1 MKRWF
6 RVYLGLSVAL
16 ALSARVLPQEAFEVG
31 ELPAAAAVD
40 VIVVDDAG
48 IGEVLNPPDGEVVIM
63 EPPEGGPVMLPSPGA
78 GEFLVLP
85 GEAPTERGAPVRDG
99 APTEGDAPSAAPGRA
114 PAPESQPTMGTP
126 GNLNRL
132 RERVAAEQIATAQS
146 TPPRP
151 VVANGGAGSI
161 RLNFKDAPLSQVL
174 SYLSEAAGFVI
185 VHEQELRGTISIT
198 SHQPITSEEAVD
210 LLNAVLVEKGYA
222 AVRTGRILKIVSR
235 SQALTMDL
243 PVRAGADPQLI
254 PKKDELV
261 TQIIPVRYAEAAKLI
276 ENIRPLLEEDAA
288 LTANESSNAIVLT
301 DTLTN
306 IRRIAQI
313 IQALDTSIASIS
325 VVRVFPLQYA
335 DAAEVAEV
343 IKEVF
348 ASSTSTSGREGFRRM
363 MEERFRM
370 GGRGGGGATSGTS
383 EARQASSR
391 VVAVADEYTNSLV
404 VSAPDELMPTI
415 EEIVM
420 QLDSN
425 IADVTEVRVFR
436 LEHADAAELADLI
449 NEVYYDSTTSAG
461 TTRGGRQFG
470 PGAFFGRGRPSNNT
484 DQRSQRS
491 LLQARVI
498 AVGDPRTNS
507 LIVSAARETMMT
519 IAEMIGRLD
528 ASSDKK
534 QKVFVMPLEHAD
546 VDNVAEV
553 LRGMFE
559 TGTTSGTGAR
569 RTTAGTTTSS
579 RLSQRVTQGASSAN
593 TTFNNTRGA
602 GGGGR

>member
-1 MKRWF
+1 MKTTTIQLD
-6 RVYLGLSVAL
+6 RVLGLAL
-16 ALSARVLPQEAFEVG
+16 TLGLLLSLRAQEGNPEDTPPPPP
-31 ELPAAAAVD
+31 E
-40 VIVVDDAG
+40 DA
-48 IGEVLNPPDGEVVIM
+48 VIM
-63 EPPEGGPVMLPSPGA
+63 VEPGEMPGFGPGGPGPVMMELPEGGPEFMPGQAPAFPGRLQEASGA
-78 GEFLVLP
+78 GMESDP
-85 GEAPTERGAPVRDG
+85 GPIGSARRATRG
-99 APTEGDAPSAAPGRA
+99 
-114 PAPESQPTMGTP
+114 EST

-132 RERVAAEQIATAQS
+132 RQRLAASQATSVPMGLQPQGEAE
-146 TPPRP
+146 
-151 VVANGGAGSI
+151 GAGDI

-174 SYLSEAAGFVI
+174 NYLSEAAGFVI
-185 VHEQELRGTISIT
+185 VQEKELTGTVSIT
-198 SHQPITSEEAVD
+198 SHQPITRDEAVD

-222 AVRTGRILKIVSR
+222 AVRNGRILKIVSR

-243 PVRAGADPQLI
+243 PVRAGSDPQLI
-254 PKKDELV
+254 PKRDELV
-261 TQIIPVRYAEAAKLI
+261 TQIIPVRYADAAKLM

-306 IRRIAQI
+306 IRRIAEI

-325 VVRVFPLQYA
+325 AIRVFPLEYA
-335 DAAEVAEV
+335 DASEVAEV

-348 ASSTSTSGREGFRRM
+348 APTSSTSSRDGFRRM

-370 GGRGGGGATSGTS
+370 AGRGGANATAGTS
-383 EARQASSR
+383 EARMASSR

-404 VSAPDELMPTI
+404 VSAPDEVMPTI
-415 EEIVM
+415 EEIVS

-449 NEVYYDSTTSAG
+449 NQLYYDTSTSSTSS
-461 TTRGGRQFG
+461 RGGARG
-470 PGAFFGRGRPSNNT
+470 PGAFFGRGGAQNNT
-484 DQRSQRS
+484 QRSQRS
-491 LLQARVI
+491 LLQARVM

-507 LIVSAARETMMT
+507 LLVSAARETMMT

-534 QKVFVMPLEHAD
+534 QKVFVVPLEHAD
-546 VDNVAEV
+546 VDNVADV

-559 TGTTSGTGAR
+559 TGTTSRTGAR
-569 RTTAGTTTSS
+569 RSTTGTSTGS

-593 TTFNNTRGA
+593 TTFNNTRGS
-602 GGGGR
+602 GGGR